1 MTSESKPSYNCKY
14 CNKSFVKES
23 TLAAHAC
30 EKKRRAQQEKE
41 IGVQLGLRAY
51 LRFFEVTQ
59 GSAKSKTYDDFASG
73 PYYNAFVKFGR
84 HLVGIRAISPTSF
97 IDWLLK
103 ANKKLDY
110 WTKDSF
116 YNEWLTEHLVKENY
130 QDALERGIK
139 EMQQYAEDHPELK
152 NGFRDYFR
160 YGNANRISFHI
171 STGRISPWIIF
182 NSTTGVEFLD
192 GLGQDQLQLIMPW
205 IDPDVWQKKFKD
217 YAEEQQIAKEI
228 LTAAGL

>member
-1 MTSESKPSYNCKY
+1 M
-14 CNKSFVKES
+14 
-23 TLAAHAC
+23 
-30 EKKRRAQQEKE
+30 
-41 IGVQLGLRAY
+41 
-51 LRFFEVTQ
+51 
-59 GSAKSKTYDDFASG
+59 
-73 PYYNAFVKFGR
+73 
-84 HLVGIRAISPTSF
+84 
-97 IDWLLK
+97 K

-160 YGNANRISFHI
+160 YGNANRIAYHI
-171 STGRISPWIIF
+171 CTGRISPWIVF
-182 NSTTGVEFLD
+182 NCDSGVNFLD
-192 GLGQDQLQLIMPW
+192 GLGQDQLQLILPW
-205 IDPDVWQKKFKD
+205 INPDVWQKKFKD

-228 LTAAGL
+228 LTVAGL